1 MIFNELLKKTV
12 LNVLHIDNSGSI
24 YEIANRNIS
33 SFYVLSVFKSNVIH
47 GHRDNIAIETEI
59 FLNNNSSVNNIS
71 NSKIDNLN
79 ATIL

>member
-1 MIFNELLKKTV
+1 MNCLKKTGF
-12 LNVLHIDNSGSI
+12 NVLHIDNSGSI
-24 YEIANRNIS
+24 YKIANRNIS

-47 GHRDNIAIETEI
+47 GHRDNIVIETEI
-59 FLNNNSSVNNIS
+59 FFNNNSSVNNIS